1 MCLVVDCR
9 YMAFGH
15 FELSVPATGSQSYSA
30 GLKSQGENLKLTLP
44 LASCLKYLGDKFTII
59 AVETPSLRPTRVC
72 VPMFW

>member
-1 MCLVVDCR
+1 MFSVDCR

-59 AVETPSLRPTRVC
+59 AVETPSLRPTREC

>member
-1 MCLVVDCR
+1 
-9 YMAFGH
+9 MAFGH

-59 AVETPSLRPTRVC
+59 AVETDQSMCANVLVMQLLVWTQD
-72 VPMFW
+72 WSH